1 VERSLALRLL
11 LKRSPMS
18 LPPASNICALRLI
31 SITVF
36 DALLLRP
43 TTLLSNHS
51 FVYHSHT
58 IIMSNATIVAA
69 AFGEGADLYE
79 ILGVTDTATAAQLRK
94 AYYRKSLK
102 CHPDKVAGK
111 QDEFQA
117 LTVAYNVL
125 KDDNSRKE
133 YDDSGELVDAD
144 DGENANS
151 FDDMKNYF
159 SSIFG
164 QVTVSKIDQ
173 FAEKYKCSEEEES
186 DVLKYYQQCKGHV
199 GKMLQN
205 VMLSTER
212 DAERWIE
219 DYLKPAI
226 ESGGVPD
233 YTKNL
238 NKTLQA
244 CLKKLQQEEE
254 IDDDEEAMEAV
265 FDDDATESDDSDE
278 EPQKKPPAKNKV
290 SPKKVP
296 PAKKRTTP
304 AKQKKKT
311 KAQREAE
318 EAEAFMAFIQ
328 GRKKQS
334 SLTIGQQGYNTVL
347 NGLASKYGGVV
358 EDDDP
363 LDDEAFAKIQ
373 AGMAKKKKS
382 KRK

>member
-1 VERSLALRLL
+1 
-11 LKRSPMS
+11 
-18 LPPASNICALRLI
+18 
-31 SITVF
+31 
-36 DALLLRP
+36 
-43 TTLLSNHS
+43 
-51 FVYHSHT
+51 
-58 IIMSNATIVAA
+58 MSNATIIAA

-79 ILGVTDTATAAQLRK
+79 ILGVTCEATAAQLRK

-117 LTVAYNVL
+117 LTVAYNIL
-125 KDDNSRKE
+125 KDENSRKE

-164 QVTVSKIDQ
+164 QVTMSKIDQ

-186 DVLKYYQQCKGHV
+186 DVLKYYQQFKGHV

-219 DYLKPAI
+219 DYLTPAI
-226 ESGGVPD
+226 ESGEVPD

-238 NKTLQA
+238 QKTLQA

-254 IDDDEEAMEAV
+254 VDDEEEEVEMEAV
-265 FDDDATESDDSDE
+265 FDDDATESDDSE
-278 EPQKKPPAKNKV
+278 EPKKKAPAK
-290 SPKKVP
+290 KKVP
-296 PAKKRTTP
+296 PKKAAKKRMTP
-304 AKQKKKT
+304 AKVQKKKT

-318 EAEAFMAFIQ
+318 EAEALMATIQ
-328 GRKKQS
+328 GRQRQS
-334 SLTIGQQGYNTVL
+334 ALTIGQQGYNKVL

-358 EDDDP
+358 EEDDDP

-373 AGMAKKKKS
+373 AGMTKKKKS